1 MKHVQKPETFSDL
14 GSYDVEPL
22 SAMVASIP
30 DSLWAIE
37 DGRKENS
44 FAVFHHTQHIIFRF
58 TEGNHDP
65 RKFYSNPI
73 WSVWQNRLLPLMDA
87 ITDQYGHKSCEYSKV
102 MLARLLAGQEIDRHV
117 DGAGSNLLTHK
128 THVPLQTNPDALF
141 TIEDDTRHLAY
152 GNAYEVNNIVRH
164 AAVNRGA
171 EHRVHLIFEHFDAD
185 ASSTR

>member
-1 MKHVQKPETFSDL
+1 MNYVQKPETFSDL
-14 GSYDVEPL
+14 GSFDVEPI
-22 SAMVASIP
+22 SALVKTIP
-30 DSLWAIE
+30 DSLWSIE

-87 ITDQYGHKSCEYSKV
+87 ITKPYGHIRCEYSKV

-128 THVPLQTNPDALF
+128 IHIPLQTNPDALF

-164 AAVNRGA
+164 AAENRGA

-185 ASSTR
+185 TSST

>member
-1 MKHVQKPETFSDL
+1 
-14 GSYDVEPL
+14 
-22 SAMVASIP
+22 
-30 DSLWAIE
+30 
-37 DGRKENS
+37 
-44 FAVFHHTQHIIFRF
+44 
-58 TEGNHDP
+58 
-65 RKFYSNPI
+65 
-73 WSVWQNRLLPLMDA
+73 
-87 ITDQYGHKSCEYSKV
+87 

-117 DGAGSNLLTHK
+117 DGTGSNLLTHE